1 MRELTPKQIAD
12 LKAKGAEIEIQAQL
26 VDSPSLIAAMKE
38 IAAANQAQT
47 RAGQEK
53 IQAGL
58 ERLIK
63 TIAEKQVGTKTDLSE
78 LVAAVAGLKQE
89 VIVINEPVDYHL
101 TFKRD
106 QRQLIDGEK
115 GLRFT
120 ALPKQVN

>member
-1 MRELTPKQIAD
+1 MRELTPKQIAE
-12 LKAKGAEIEIQAQL
+12 LQAKGAEVETHAQL
-26 VDSPSLIAAMKE
+26 VDSPTLIAAMKE
-38 IAAANQAQT
+38 IAAAQQAHMQ
-47 RAGQEK
+47 AGQER

-58 ERLIK
+58 DRLAK
-63 TIAEKQVGTKTDLSE
+63 TIADKEIGSDIDLSE
-78 LVAAVAGLKQE
+78 LVSAVAGLKQE

-120 ALPKQVN
+120 AVPKAIN